1 LFFLISDLIN
11 KISIKN
17 RKQSNKEKNTTVKS
31 KKSYPHL
38 VMPRSG
44 RLRTYIK
51 EYAESPRLEKISFI
65 PPFLVLIVEIIL
77 LRHALSLNEGY
88 VIALTAILLI
98 LSSIE
103 ILLVGKEMHEHYL
116 RTNFDRVLTIKL
128 DDFIIESKKKNVQL
142 IVEQFIEVYPRYHNH
157 RNEIYHIACQI
168 MQAHKEESVEKTIED
183 ALKPFFKR
191 NKKKTVDEI
200 LEGFIKKYPKYKKY
214 SAEVYQKICQ
224 LKEHV
229 K

>member
-1 LFFLISDLIN
+1 
-11 KISIKN
+11 
-17 RKQSNKEKNTTVKS
+17 
-31 KKSYPHL
+31 
-38 VMPRSG
+38 MPRSG

-77 LRHALSLNEGY
+77 LRHALNLNEGY
-88 VIALTAILLI
+88 VIALTAIL
-98 LSSIE
+98 
-103 ILLVGKEMHEHYL
+103 LLVGKEMHEHYL
-116 RTNFDRVLTIKL
+116 RTNFDRVLTIRL

-142 IVEQFIEVYPRYHNH
+142 IVEQFIEVYPRYNNH
-157 RNEIYHIACQI
+157 RNETYHIACQI
-168 MQAHKEESVEKTIED
+168 MQTHKEESIEKTIEN
-183 ALKPFFKR
+183 ALKSFFKR
-191 NKKKTVDEI
+191 NNKKTVDEI

-224 LKEHV
+224 LKEHS

>member
-1 LFFLISDLIN
+1 
-11 KISIKN
+11 
-17 RKQSNKEKNTTVKS
+17 
-31 KKSYPHL
+31 
-38 VMPRSG
+38 MPRSG

-168 MQAHKEESVEKTIED
+168 MQAHKEESIEKTIED

>member
-1 LFFLISDLIN
+1 
-11 KISIKN
+11 
-17 RKQSNKEKNTTVKS
+17 
-31 KKSYPHL
+31 
-38 VMPRSG
+38 MPRSE

-116 RTNFDRVLTIKL
+116 RTNFDRVLTIRL

-142 IVEQFIEVYPRYHNH
+142 IVEQFIEVYPRYNNH
-157 RNEIYHIACQI
+157 RNETYHIACQI
-168 MQAHKEESVEKTIED
+168 MQTHKEESIEKTIED

-191 NKKKTVDEI
+191 NNKKTVDEI

-224 LKEHV
+224 LKEHS